1 MADITINRLQ
11 QLPNDML
18 KRYEDMGDGTHAE
31 VISTTV
37 TIGALSA
44 GDNNIG
50 NVDLASATPT
60 GTNTI
65 GATKD
70 AGPNWTSAYLHTVSA
85 DATGAVDL
93 TAAPTAGQKIV
104 IDDIVFSTDTAMNFI
119 FEEETSGTDVLKIFC
134 AANSTVQITPRGQI
148 KLATAD
154 KKLRGDASVSGNVAI
169 TVVYHSES

>member
-11 QLPNDML
+11 QLPNDL
-18 KRYEDMGDGTHAE
+18 IKRYKDMGDGTWAE
-31 VISTTV
+31 VF
-37 TIGALSA
+37 SA
-44 GDNNIG
+44 
-50 NVDLASATPT
+50 VAQA
-60 GTNTI
+60 GTSVL

-70 AGPNWTSAYLHTVSA
+70 AGPNWTSAYLHTASA

-104 IDDIVFSTDTAMNFI
+104 IDDIIFSTDTAMNFI
-119 FEEETSGTDVLKIFC
+119 FEEETSGTDMLKIFC

-154 KKLRGDASVSGNVAI
+154 KKLRGDASVAGNVAI